1 MEQLL
6 AAAGENGDRGWTVW
20 AEMVAL
26 PVCATELK
34 PMTVQEFDRYI
45 RETEERLADSKIF
58 LCADVSAD
66 RARRVKAGQGVGEPL
81 SERPVTGH
89 THGCVTVS
97 ARSGF
102 SLCAT

>member
-20 AEMVAL
+20 AEMLAL

-58 LCADVSAD
+58 LWADVSAD
-66 RARRVKAGQGVGEPL
+66 RARRVKAGGGVVEPFRDKPL
-81 SERPVTGH
+81 TQVS
-89 THGCVTVS
+89 HGLV
-97 ARSGF
+97 RESGGSRF
-102 SLCAT
+102 FPG